1 MFAASR
7 FLPVCRLVGIVIP
20 LVAAAHGLSAQQAPG
35 APPPNVVA
43 VGCVAQPADTTAAPP
58 TGHEQGAA
66 KGLTLTRTTLSPG
79 EGRAAGAP
87 PRSAVPGSLP
97 AGTGSGT
104 TDAATARTPAPVEQS
119 FWLVGAKSAEL
130 TRFIGKR
137 VEVTGTIDDRLA
149 ANPGTQRVTDAG
161 ASGRRATTAPADL
174 PATAHPSAPSRAI
187 SVVSFRVLD
196 EACR

>member
-7 FLPVCRLVGIVIP
+7 FLPACRLFGIVML

-35 APPPNVVA
+35 AAPDVVA
-43 VGCVAQPADTTAAPP
+43 VGCVAQPPDTPAAPP

-66 KGLTLTRTTLSPG
+66 RGLTLTRTTLSPS

-104 TDAATARTPAPVEQS
+104 TDAATGRTPAPVEHS

-137 VEVTGTIDDRLA
+137 VEVTGTFDDRLA

-161 ASGRRATTAPADL
+161 ASGRRATTAPGDT